1 MKTSVNSAAEVIKQ
15 PEKLLSHLKRKTRL
29 LLLLTLLNM
38 LTQSSV
44 LLKCNHKKALHI
56 DLETNVL
63 RLSCLVLICSADSN
77 LESVSM
83 ETLTKGTILQH

>member
-38 LTQSSV
+38 FTQPSV
-44 LLKCNHKKALHI
+44 LLKCNHKKAPHI

-63 RLSCLVLICSADSN
+63 RLSCLALICSADSN
-77 LESVSM
+77 LKSVS
-83 ETLTKGTILQH
+83 ILRL